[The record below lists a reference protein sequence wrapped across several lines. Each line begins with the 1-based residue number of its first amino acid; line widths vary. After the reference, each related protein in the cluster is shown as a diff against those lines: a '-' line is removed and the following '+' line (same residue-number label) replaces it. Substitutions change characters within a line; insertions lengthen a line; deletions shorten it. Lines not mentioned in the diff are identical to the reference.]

1 MTTDI
6 NSIEN
11 RNNILDF
18 IIKREDQVN
27 NISINDIGRNKYED
41 LFLYFYL
48 KKYREDEGY
57 ILNRKQRRALKKL
70 DALYKLP
77 QLNSPYLS
85 DFYTSF
91 KNIYD
96 IAKSYKEKGAAD
108 EDDDKIEKITDDF
121 KQLYLLYNKDVYDDL
136 KNDNK
141 DKVFKYIEKKVKKY
155 KGGDYSKFAT
165 NKTDDSHAGN
175 VSVNFFDEAKKFSE
189 KKSAEIVK
197 KQTANLDNKNKI
209 ALNNMMYNIILKNLL
224 FSGGNNGSSIV
235 TVGEEAVSPNS
246 LNIKILQEEKASPS
260 AAAGVAIA
268 SASPSATA
276 DVAAVEVQEAS
287 PSAAAGVAA
296 SAEVEVQ
303 GTAAG
308 VAPSLEAEVPA
319 TAAAAVTAYL
329 TGGGDDSNKKTNEII
344 EILKDNKE
352 KLNNINKKTNN
363 INEKTKD
370 LLNKYIKEDYKPYNN
385 PEKSEEPSVNN
396 TISYNIELFDI
407 YDKEIDDLKNT
418 KSDLDNY
425 FKNIKTIYNNTIE
438 TIKGIDSNLLDARLK
453 KYIKDINKFSLND
466 IDINNNIKEY
476 DKIIEKYPKNKNK
489 YEKTIKNLEDSIKHI
504 RNKEIETEKAKQ
516 PSKRGGSHDNT
527 LEDLIKLIEIIIKLL
542 RNKIGS
548 NNNISTDV
556 INIDSS
562 LFENIWSQYNKYVDD
577 VTLDTKEN
585 KTTMDAEDN
594 LYDQIN
600 MNNLNPADVLKINSK
615 DKYVFCA
622 VIFFIRLFIVII
634 VNLLIDN
641 NIIKRLDTALIT
653 FLIAYV
659 FIIIIIAIVVN
670 LDTYKLRILL
680 NYFNMNMNINLL
692 ILHLFIVIVFFILI
706 LIIVFDNEKD
716 KYRNN
721 FNSKFDYSYIYYL
734 VFHLFNNNI
743 DSDEVKNSLTNIN
756 ISMNE
761 KLKIQYKFEI
771 LTMIVYVFSS
781 IIVLIS

>member
-57 ILNRKQRRALKKL
+57 ILNSKQRRALKKL

-96 IAKSYKEKGAAD
+96 IAKTYKKKGYD
-108 EDDDKIEKITDDF
+108 DNDDDKIDKITDDF
-121 KQLYLLYNKDVYDDL
+121 KQLYLLYNKDVYHDL
-136 KNDNK
+136 KNDNNN
-141 DKVFKYIEKKVKKY
+141 KVFGHIKEKVKKY
-155 KGGDYSKFAT
+155 EGGGKYIRYVT
-165 NKTDDSHAGN
+165 NNDSLEHGSN
-175 VSVNFFDEAKKFSE
+175 DIDFFGDAKKNLNIERE
-189 KKSAEIVK
+189 KIAE
-197 KQTANLDNKNKI
+197 KQKANLSNKDTI
-209 ALNNMMYNIILKNLL
+209 ARNNMMYNIILKNLL
-224 FSGGNNGSSIV
+224 FSRGNKGS
-235 TVGEEAVSPNS
+235 TGEDEIS
-246 LNIKILQEEKASPS
+246 EKASLDQVTIDIS
-260 AAAGVAIA
+260 QEAAATGVATA
-268 SASPSATA
+268 STGKENS
-276 DVAAVEVQEAS
+276 EEAS
-287 PSAAAGVAA
+287 EGSIREGEAAIAPVAA
-296 SAEVEVQ
+296 SVV
-303 GTAAG
+303 G
-308 VAPSLEAEVPA
+308 A
-319 TAAAAVTAYL
+319 TEAAAAVTASKEAAAVAAVANNL
-329 TGGGDDSNKKTNEII
+329 KGGGNDSNKKTNEII

-352 KLNNINKKTNN
+352 KLDNINV
-363 INEKTKD
+363 KTKG
-370 LLNKYIKEDYKPYNN
+370 LLSKDENKDENKDISYDYKPYNN
-385 PEKSEEPSVNN
+385 SITSNESGINN
-396 TISYNIELFDI
+396 TISSNIELFDK
-407 YDKEIDDLKNT
+407 YDKEIDELKNI
-418 KSDLDNY
+418 KGVLDNY
-425 FKNIKTIYNNTIE
+425 FEEIKTIYNNTIE
-438 TIKGIDSNLLDARLK
+438 TIKRIDSNLLDARLK
-453 KYIKDINKFSLND
+453 KFIKEINKFSLND
-466 IDINNNIKEY
+466 IIINIKIKDY
-476 DKIIEKYPKNKNK
+476 DKIIGKYPKNKNK

-504 RNKEIETEKAKQ
+504 RNKEIEREKANKQ
-516 PSKRGGSHDNT
+516 PTKILTTYGGNDTKNTT
-527 LEDLIKLIEIIIKLL
+527 LENLIDIIDKIINIL
-542 RNKIGS
+542 RSKTGS
-548 NNNISTDV
+548 SDNSNGV
-556 INIDSS
+556 ININSS

-577 VTLDTKEN
+577 VTLDSKGN

-622 VIFFIRLFIVII
+622 IIFFIRLFIVII
-634 VNLLIDN
+634 VNLLIDY